1 MSEHGI
7 AASQGR
13 PPLSERL
20 VGILPIDKS
29 PRALV
34 GEVPSGA
41 SALLAFALARR
52 HGAALVV
59 LPTPHHLDAF
69 LADAATIS
77 AVEAESEVR
86 SPKSEV
92 NSSKSREIPNS
103 RNPET
108 PPSTG
113 FSDFRGFGI
122 SPEVAVLPFRL
133 LEAASEDDEDAAVLG
148 ARLDAARALAT
159 RHPEIPK
166 TRNPENPNPGETPKT
181 RKPEIPPPTSDFGL
195 RTSDL
200 RTCEPANLQTCEP
213 LLVATSV
220 QALMQAAPDVRA
232 AEAETLRVAVGA
244 PCDIDALAAAL
255 LAGGHERV
263 PDVVARR
270 QIAVRGGIL
279 DVWPVNAPRP
289 VRIES
294 DGELC
299 ESIRPFD
306 PGTQASVAHVQ
317 SVEIPPATGHRAR
330 APLTELLPSGA
341 CILWL
346 DHAAIEAHAE
356 MFLEGRKV
364 AAPLQLPAI
373 RRALAKRDDIAQWAA
388 GPPGEGLAHAR
399 WKRLF
404 LPLAPIAG
412 AIPPETRDPDV
423 LAQMRHALVEALADR
438 AREERLDVEAWLD
451 TEGTREHLEAELAGR
466 GFGLRVAPLSSGF
479 EIGPLRLVVVAQ
491 SDLYGN
497 SKHGSPGRLAPPS
510 SRGPAPASRIASL
523 EDLSPGDLVVHV
535 EHGIGRFLGMTEIE
549 FDGRRMEVLTLEY
562 ADGAKLHVP
571 VTQSHLLARY
581 VGAGQGAPVRLHKLG
596 GRRWAEERG
605 DAEKAVRDLA
615 AAMLETQ
622 ARREHLPGFAFEPD
636 APWMNEFE
644 ATFPHAETPDQTRCI
659 AEVKRDMASPHPM
672 DRLVCG
678 DAGYGKTEVAM
689 RAAFLAAMQ
698 GKQVAVLVPTTVLAQ
713 QHFDTFRERMGPYP
727 LRIALHCRFATPA
740 ARAAALAGAAD
751 GTIDILIG
759 THGLLQPGVRFKD
772 LGLVI
777 VDEEQRFG
785 VAHKERLK
793 RVRALVD
800 VLTLSATPIPR
811 TLQLGLTGLRDLSL
825 LQTPPRERVLTETRV
840 VRNTDEVVREAVQR
854 ELDRGGQVFYLHNR
868 IASIEIVRERLRHL
882 VPRARVAVA
891 HGQMSAAEVA
901 DVMRGFV
908 EGETDV
914 LLSTTIIENGVDI
927 PRANTIL
934 IDRADRF
941 GIADLY
947 QLRGRVGRGSRRGY
961 AYLLTPGTALD
972 SDARERLKA
981 LREHQGGG
989 AGFKLAMRDL
999 GIRGA
1004 GNLLGAAQSGHIAA
1018 VGFTLY
1024 CQLLR
1029 RSVAQLKGEPPPL
1042 VVDAEVTLDALDT
1055 SPGASDPARA
1065 ACIPY
1070 AYVEEDAHRIAAFR
1084 RLAECSSADEVEAL
1098 RRDLADRYGPPP
1110 PPVTRLLRVTLLR
1123 IRLSALRIPRL
1134 EVAGDELRVYLRDG
1148 TMLRER
1154 GGDLPRIP
1162 ADDPDAQLA
1171 QIEKMLRRR

>member
-1 MSEHGI
+1 MNG
-7 AASQGR
+7 AR

-20 VGILPIDKS
+20 AGILPIDKS

-41 SALLAFALARR
+41 SAPLAFALARR
-52 HGAALVV
+52 HGVALVV

-69 LADAATIS
+69 LADAATLS
-77 AVEAESEVR
+77 AVETESELRVA
-86 SPKSEV
+86 
-92 NSSKSREIPNS
+92 SSKLQVDGSHLP
-103 RNPET
+103 
-108 PPSTG
+108 
-113 FSDFRGFGI
+113 
-122 SPEVAVLPFRL
+122 VAVHPFRL

-148 ARLDAARALAT
+148 ARLEAAKVICRDANR
-159 RHPEIPK
+159 
-166 TRNPENPNPGETPKT
+166 
-181 RKPEIPPPTSDFGL
+181 PPV
-195 RTSDL
+195 
-200 RTCEPANLQTCEP
+200 
-213 LLVATSV
+213 LVATSV

-232 AEAETLRVAVGA
+232 AEAATLRLAVGG
-244 PCDIDALAAAL
+244 PCDIAVLADALL
-255 LAGGHERV
+255 SSGHERV

-279 DVWPVNAPRP
+279 DVWPVNSDRP

-364 AAPLQLPAI
+364 PAPLQLPAI
-373 RRALAKRDDIAQWAA
+373 RRELAKRNDIAQWAA
-388 GPPGEGLAHAR
+388 GPPGEGLATAK

-412 AIPPETRDPDV
+412 AIPPETRDPDI
-423 LAQMRHALVEALADR
+423 LAQMRHALTESLADR
-438 AREERLDVEAWLD
+438 AREERLAVEAWLD
-451 TEGTREHLEAELAGR
+451 TEGTREHLEAELSGH

-479 EIGPLRLVVVAQ
+479 EIGPLRLVIVAQ

-497 SKHGSPGRLAPPS
+497 SKHGGGPSGGRAAPGR

-581 VGAGQGAPVRLHKLG
+581 VGAGQGTPVRLHKLG
-596 GRRWAEERG
+596 GRRWSEERG

-644 ATFPHAETPDQTRCI
+644 ATFPYAETPDQTRCI
-659 AEVKRDMASPHPM
+659 AEVKHDMASPHPM

-727 LRIALHCRFATPA
+727 LRIALHCRFASPA

-751 GTIDILIG
+751 GTVDILIG
-759 THGLLQPGVRFKD
+759 THGLLQPDVRFKD

-840 VRNTDEVVREAVQR
+840 VRNTDEVVREAIQR

-868 IASIEIVRERLRHL
+868 IASIEIVHQRLLQL

-891 HGQMSAAEVA
+891 HGQMSAAEIE

-908 EGETDV
+908 DGETDV

-972 SDARERLKA
+972 ADARERLKA

-989 AGFKLAMRDL
+989 AGFRLAMRDL

-1055 SPGASDPARA
+1055 SPGSTNAAHA

-1070 AYVEEDAHRIAAFR
+1070 DYIEEDAHRIAAFR
-1084 RLAECSSADEVEAL
+1084 RLAECCSADEVEAL

-1123 IRLSALRIPRL
+1123 IRLSALHIPRL

-1154 GGDLPRIP
+1154 GGALPRVP

>member
-1 MSEHGI
+1 MTSTVQH
-7 AASQGR
+7 
-13 PPLSERL
+13 PLSARL
-20 VGILPIDKS
+20 AGILPIDKS

-41 SALLAFALARR
+41 SAPLAFALARR

-69 LADAATIS
+69 LADAATLS
-77 AVEAESEVR
+77 AVEAAGNELQVGGSQFAVCSSQFPVR
-86 SPKSEV
+86 SSQFAVRCSQFP
-92 NSSKSREIPNS
+92 
-103 RNPET
+103 
-108 PPSTG
+108 
-113 FSDFRGFGI
+113 
-122 SPEVAVLPFRL
+122 VAVHPFRL
-133 LEAASEDDEDAAVLG
+133 LEAADEDGEDAIVLG
-148 ARLDAARALAT
+148 ARLSAASALA
-159 RHPEIPK
+159 K
-166 TRNPENPNPGETPKT
+166 NA
-181 RKPEIPPPTSDFGL
+181 S
-195 RTSDL
+195 
-200 RTCEPANLQTCEP
+200 P
-213 LLVATSV
+213 LLVASSV

-232 AEAETLRVAVGA
+232 AEAETLHIAVGG
-244 PCDIDALAAAL
+244 PCDTDALAAAL
-255 LAGGHERV
+255 LAAGHERV

-270 QIAVRGGIL
+270 QFAVRGGIL
-279 DVWPVNAPRP
+279 DVWPVNADRP

-306 PGTQASVAHVQ
+306 PGTQRSVAHAQ
-317 SVEIPPATGHRAR
+317 SVDIPPATGRRAR
-330 APLTELLPSGA
+330 APLTDLLPSGA
-341 CILWL
+341 CVLWL
-346 DHAAIEAHAE
+346 DHAAIDAHAE
-356 MFLEGRKV
+356 MFLEGRTV
-364 AAPLQLPAI
+364 PAPLQLPAI
-373 RRALAKRDDIAQWAA
+373 RRALAKRDDIVQWAA
-388 GPPGEGLAHAR
+388 GPPGEGLANAT
-399 WKRLF
+399 WKRLY
-404 LPLAPIAG
+404 LPIAPVAG
-412 AIPPETRDPDV
+412 AIPPDTRDPDV
-423 LAQMRHALVEALADR
+423 LAQMRHTLLSALADR
-438 AREERLDVEAWLD
+438 AREERLDIEAWLD
-451 TEGTREHLEAELAGR
+451 TEGTREHLAGELADR

-497 SKHGSPGRLAPPS
+497 SKRGAAQRRAPS
-510 SRGPAPASRIASL
+510 SPSAAGSRVASL
-523 EDLSPGDLVVHV
+523 ADLSPGDLVVHV
-535 EHGIGRFLGMTEIE
+535 EHGIGRYLGMTEIA
-549 FDGRRMEVLTLEY
+549 FDGRRMEVISLEY

-596 GRRWAEERG
+596 GRRWSEERG

-622 ARREHLPGFAFEPD
+622 ARREHLPGFAFKPD

-659 AEVKRDMASPHPM
+659 EEVKRDMASPHPM

-713 QHFDTFRERMGPYP
+713 QHYDTFRERMGPYP
-727 LRIALHCRFATPA
+727 LRIALHCRFASPA
-740 ARAAALAGAAD
+740 ERAAALAGAAD
-751 GTIDILIG
+751 GSVDILIG
-759 THGLLQPGVRFKD
+759 THGLLQPGVRFRD

-840 VRNTDEVVREAVQR
+840 VRNSDEVVREAIQR

-868 IASIEIVRERLRHL
+868 IASIEIVHERLRQL

-891 HGQMSAAEVA
+891 HGQMSAAEVEN
-901 DVMRGFV
+901 VMRRFT
-908 EGETDV
+908 EGDFDV

-972 SDARERLKA
+972 ADARERLKA

-1042 VVDAEVTLDALDT
+1042 VVDAEVTLDSLDT
-1055 SPGASDPARA
+1055 SPGSTDPARS

-1070 AYVEEDAHRIAAFR
+1070 GYIEEDAHRIAAFR
-1084 RLAECSSADEVEAL
+1084 RLAECSSVAEVDAF
-1098 RRDLADRYGPPP
+1098 RRDLADRFGPPP
-1110 PPVTRLLRVTLLR
+1110 PPVERLLRVTRLR
-1123 IRLSALRIPRL
+1123 IRLSERHIPRL
-1134 EVAGDELRVYLRDG
+1134 EVAGDELRVFLPDG

-1154 GGDLPRIP
+1154 GGALPRVP
-1162 ADDPDAQLA
+1162 PDDPDAQLKR
-1171 QIEKMLRRR
+1171 IEKLIR

>member
-1 MSEHGI
+1 MSEHGT
-7 AASQGR
+7 AASQALT
-13 PPLSERL
+13 PLSARL
-20 VGILPIDKS
+20 AAILPIDKS

-41 SALLAFALARR
+41 SAPLAFALARR
-52 HGAALVV
+52 HGVALAV

-69 LADAATIS
+69 LADAATLS
-77 AVEAESEVR
+77 AVESSEV
-86 SPKSEV
+86 
-92 NSSKSREIPNS
+92 
-103 RNPET
+103 T
-108 PPSTG
+108 
-113 FSDFRGFGI
+113 
-122 SPEVAVLPFRL
+122 VLPFRL
-133 LEAASEDDEDAAVLG
+133 LEAADEDGEDAAVLG
-148 ARLDAARALAT
+148 ARLEAAKALAT
-159 RHPEIPK
+159 RIPDI
-166 TRNPENPNPGETPKT
+166 PNPGENPKPRNSETPASM
-181 RKPEIPPPTSDFGL
+181 PQDAPI
-195 RTSDL
+195 
-200 RTCEPANLQTCEP
+200 
-213 LLVATSV
+213 LVATSV

-244 PCDIDALAAAL
+244 PCESDALAAAL
-255 LAGGHERV
+255 QAVGHERV

-270 QIAVRGGIL
+270 QYAVRGGIV
-279 DVWPVNAPRP
+279 DVWPIHSDRP

-317 SVEIPPATGHRAR
+317 SVEIPPATGRRAR
-330 APLTELLPSGA
+330 APLTDLLPSGA
-341 CILWL
+341 CVLWL
-346 DHAAIEAHAE
+346 DHAAIDAHAE

-373 RRALAKRDDIAQWAA
+373 RRALAKRDDIVQWAA
-388 GPPGEGLAHAR
+388 GPPGEGLANAK

-423 LAQMRHALVEALADR
+423 LAQMRHALVESLADR
-438 AREERLDVEAWLD
+438 AREERLRVEAWLD
-451 TEGTREHLEAELAGR
+451 TEGTREHLETELSR
-466 GFGLRVAPLSSGF
+466 HGFGLRVAPLSSGF

-497 SKHGSPGRLAPPS
+497 SKHGSPGRLAPPGAS
-510 SRGPAPASRIASL
+510 GRLARTASRIASL

-581 VGAGQGAPVRLHKLG
+581 VGAGQGAPIRLHKLG
-596 GRRWAEERG
+596 GRRWSEERG

-727 LRIALHCRFATPA
+727 LRIALHCRFASPA

-751 GTIDILIG
+751 GTVDILIG

-777 VDEEQRFG
+777 IDEEQRFG

-868 IASIEIVRERLRHL
+868 IASIEIVHQRLLQL

-891 HGQMSAAEVA
+891 HGQMSAAEVE
-901 DVMRGFV
+901 DVMRRFT
-908 EGETDV
+908 EGDFDV

-972 SDARERLKA
+972 ADARERLKA

-989 AGFKLAMRDL
+989 AGFRLAMRDL

-1042 VVDAEVTLDALDT
+1042 VVDAEVTLDSLDT
-1055 SPGASDPARA
+1055 SPGSTNTARA

-1070 AYVEEDAHRIAAFR
+1070 DYIEEDAHRIAAFR

-1098 RRDLADRYGPPP
+1098 RRDLADRFGAPP

-1134 EVAGDELRVYLRDG
+1134 EVVGDELRVYLRDG

-1154 GGDLPRIP
+1154 GGALPRVP

-1171 QIEKMLRRR
+1171 QIEKLIRRSSPRAS